1 MRLWP
6 FRRRRALVAS
16 AASTVRAGALRPGEF
31 PPNEW
36 QIGADLEQWLP
47 QRAARSQTR
56 RARASSGRGSF
67 LLPLLVLVALAVLV
81 YFVFLAPNGVNLS
94 TIWNNI
100 LTFISNIFLG
110 PGSETDDETETEAE
124 KHVAPAKHVPPA
136 LITST
141 PLPAEAG

>member
-6 FRRRRALVAS
+6 FKRRRALP
-16 AASTVRAGALRPGEF
+16 AGATSALRAGEF

-47 QRAARSQTR
+47 QRAVRSQTR
-56 RARASSGRGSF
+56 RAQASSGRGTSIV
-67 LLPLLVLVALAVLV
+67 LLLVLVAVAALV
-81 YFVFLAPNGVNLS
+81 YFVFLAPEGVNLS

-100 LTFISNIFLG
+100 ITAIRNIFLDPSADTEG
-110 PGSETDDETETEAE
+110 TTETEAE
-124 KHVAPAKHVPPA
+124 KHVAPAKHAPPA

-141 PLPAEAG
+141 PIPAAES

>member
-6 FRRRRALVAS
+6 FKRRRALPAGAAS
-16 AASTVRAGALRPGEF
+16 ALRAGEF

-56 RARASSGRGSF
+56 RAQASSGRGSSMV
-67 LLPLLVLVALAVLV
+67 LLLVLVAVAALV
-81 YFVFLAPNGVNLS
+81 YFVFLAPEGVNLS

-100 LTFISNIFLG
+100 ITAIRNIFLG
-110 PGSETDDETETEAE
+110 PSADTEDTTETEAE
-124 KHVAPAKHVPPA
+124 KHVAPAKHAPPA

-141 PLPAEAG
+141 PIPAGGS